1 MLTRYIRRITVG
13 MGGGAGEEQGKA
25 GEWEWGFKS
34 SNHYT
39 FLGICG
45 NQLKIL
51 NTGTKLILR
60 QRKHVKEKLEI
71 RTKSSN

>member
-13 MGGGAGEEQGKA
+13 MGGAGEEQGKA

>member
-13 MGGGAGEEQGKA
+13 MGGAGEEQGKA

-39 FLGICG
+39 FFGDLWQSTE
-45 NQLKIL
+45 NPEYR
-51 NTGTKLILR
+51 N
-60 QRKHVKEKLEI
+60 
-71 RTKSSN
+71 